1 MPRLRL
7 QCEQFKCPCLDLKDE
22 SCPLYHGDNIDKCEI
37 CACTCQVGPIQYK
50 DFESVARAA
59 EAERRGIQE
68 NTGPRTVA
76 EQEQSFVEMVATAIG
91 CGRRDIEANN
101 IEPTVN
107 NFVGA
112 SAGYVV

>member
-1 MPRLRL
+1 M
-7 QCEQFKCPCLDLKDE
+7 
-22 SCPLYHGDNIDKCEI
+22 
-37 CACTCQVGPIQYK
+37 
-50 DFESVARAA
+50 
-59 EAERRGIQE
+59 
-68 NTGPRTVA
+68 A

>member
-1 MPRLRL
+1 MGRSNRVIRRESTRHLRL

-50 DFESVARAA
+50 DFDSVAHAA

-76 EQEQSFVEMVATAIG
+76 EQEHGGDCYWVWT
-91 CGRRDIEANN
+91 
-101 IEPTVN
+101 
-107 NFVGA
+107 
-112 SAGYVV
+112 